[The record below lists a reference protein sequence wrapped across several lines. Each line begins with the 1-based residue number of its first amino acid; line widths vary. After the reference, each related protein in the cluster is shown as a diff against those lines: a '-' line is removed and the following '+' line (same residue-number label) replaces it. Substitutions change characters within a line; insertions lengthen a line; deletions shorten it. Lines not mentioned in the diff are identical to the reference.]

1 MTDPSQDVEH
11 DYTNYKVLL
20 DLWSKENPIK
30 TTKLQVLLAVNG
42 LLASAVNISGGIS
55 AGRWYIY
62 LAAAVFCLIW
72 MFSIGRTVLFQDVWQ
87 RKLQELHERYPKDS
101 RFAILQTKEYQ
112 ARVSLLARAFGAVP
126 SKWYLLFSPLV
137 FALSWLVVLLISLR
151 AL

>member
-1 MTDPSQDVEH
+1 MTDSSQDVER
-11 DYTNYKVLL
+11 DYTNYRVLL

-42 LLASAVNISGGIS
+42 LMASAVNLSGGVS
-55 AGRWYIY
+55 GTKWYIY
-62 LAAAVFCLIW
+62 LAAAVFCFIW

-112 ARVSLLARAFGAVP
+112 ARVSPLARAFGAVP

-137 FALSWLVVLLISLR
+137 FALSWLAVLVISLK
-151 AL
+151 

>member
-1 MTDPSQDVEH
+1 MTDSTSDVER
-11 DYTNYKVLL
+11 DYTNYRVLL

-42 LLASAVNISGGIS
+42 LMASAVNLSGGVS
-55 AGRWYIY
+55 GAKWYIY
-62 LAAAVFCLIW
+62 LAAAVFCFIW

-101 RFAILQTKEYQ
+101 RFAILQTREYQ
-112 ARVSLLARAFGAVP
+112 ARVSPLARAFGAVP

-137 FALSWLVVLLISLR
+137 FALSWLAVLVISLK
-151 AL
+151 